1 MEGLTPLFPTLI
13 GKGMKYLELRLDDS
27 GTVTKLD
34 KPIKV
39 SILVNSYLI
48 YIKKQLGCVLSGG
61 QAAGGHNVI
70 MGIFDM
76 AKKLHPDS
84 QVFGFLAGPHGVFTG
99 NYMEITPE
107 YMNLYRNMGGF
118 DMIRAGR
125 HKIESDKQFADS
137 LKYCTE
143 MDLDGFAVIGGDD
156 SNTNACLIAEYFQT
170 NNSKCTVVGC
180 PKTIDGD
187 L

>member
-1 MEGLTPLFPTLI
+1 
-13 GKGMKYLELRLDDS
+13 
-27 GTVTKLD
+27 
-34 KPIKV
+34 
-39 SILVNSYLI
+39 
-48 YIKKQLGCVLSGG
+48 
-61 QAAGGHNVI
+61 
-70 MGIFDM
+70 
-76 AKKLHPDS
+76 
-84 QVFGFLAGPHGVFTG
+84 VFGFLAGPHGVFTG
-99 NYMEITPE
+99 NFMEITAD

-125 HKIESDKQFADS
+125 HKIESPEQFANS

-156 SNTNACLIAEYFQT
+156 SNTNACLIAEYFSA
-170 NNSKCTVVGC
+170 NKSKCTVVGC